1 MSVKTRLD
9 QSVFQRGLSESR
21 EQARRMVLAG
31 EVRVDGHMVDKPA
44 SKVTDGSEITVKER
58 PRFVSRGGLK
68 LEGALEKFG
77 VDVSGMV
84 GLDIG
89 SSTGGFTDCL
99 LQKGATKVHG
109 FDVGTNQLVWKL
121 RQDPRVILREKFN
134 ARNLTPD
141 DVGEPVDIVVIDV
154 SFISLLLVLEP
165 AIQVMR
171 PGAQAICLIKPQF
184 ELSRDRVGKG
194 GIVREPEF
202 HEEAVTKIRKFVD
215 SAEGIEWRAVID
227 SPITGT
233 DGNREFLAWLQKDP
247 QFPQGV

>member
-1 MSVKTRLD
+1 
-9 QSVFQRGLSESR
+9 
-21 EQARRMVLAG
+21 MVLAG

-44 SKVTDGSEITVKER
+44 SKVTELSEISIKER

-68 LEGALEKFG
+68 LEGALEAFG

-99 LQKGATKVHG
+99 LQKGASKVYG

-134 ARNLTPD
+134 ARHLKPD
-141 DVGEPVDIVVIDV
+141 DVGELVDVVVVDV
-154 SFISLLLVLEP
+154 SFISLLLVLAP
-165 AIQVMR
+165 AIPIMR
-171 PGAQAICLIKPQF
+171 PGAHAICLIKPQF
-184 ELSRDRVGKG
+184 ELGKDRVGKG

-202 HEEAVTKIRKFVD
+202 HAEAVAKVRQFVD
-215 SAEGIEWRAVID
+215 ETEGVEWQGVID
-227 SPITGT
+227 SPIKGT
-233 DGNREFLAWLQKDP
+233 DGNKEFLTWLRKS
-247 QFPQGV
+247 

>member
-1 MSVKTRLD
+1 MAAKTRLD
-9 QSVFQRGLSESR
+9 QEVFQRGLSESR

-44 SKVTDGSEITVKER
+44 SKVTELSEISIKER

-68 LEGALEKFG
+68 LEGALEAFG

-99 LQKGATKVHG
+99 LQKGASKVYG

-134 ARNLTPD
+134 ARHLKPD
-141 DVGEPVDIVVIDV
+141 DVGELVDVVVVDV
-154 SFISLLLVLEP
+154 SFISLLLVLAP
-165 AIQVMR
+165 AIPIMR
-171 PGAQAICLIKPQF
+171 PGAHAICLIKPQF
-184 ELSRDRVGKG
+184 ELGKDRVGKG

-202 HEEAVTKIRKFVD
+202 HAEAVAKVRQFVD
-215 SAEGIEWRAVID
+215 ETEGVEWQGVID
-227 SPITGT
+227 SPIKGT
-233 DGNREFLAWLQKDP
+233 DGNKEFLTWLRKS
-247 QFPQGV
+247 